1 MLPELAL
8 TIPGWCW
15 ESMQAHVK
23 RLAPQE
29 ACGLLAGRK
38 REVTG
43 IFLVTNELASPVRFR
58 MQARE
63 QLHAMEQMDATGL
76 DLLAIFH
83 SHPRGPAVPSVTDI
97 NEAVYPVVNIIWYA
111 SGPTW
116 QARGFWIADGGVW
129 DVPLRRV

>member
-1 MLPELAL
+1 
-8 TIPGWCW
+8 
-15 ESMQAHVK
+15 MQAHVA

-29 ACGLLAGRK
+29 ACGLLAGRDHQ
-38 REVTG
+38 VTS

-58 MQARE
+58 MDARE
-63 QLHAMEQMDATGL
+63 QLQAMEKIDAEGL

-97 NEAVYPVVNIIWYA
+97 DEAAYPVVNIIWYA

-116 QARGFWIADGGVW
+116 QARGFWLTSNGFL
-129 DVPLRRV
+129 DVPLCRV